1 MGVPR
6 PGGVERELPP
16 TPRADP
22 PGPPPPHG
30 HLRRSPRAPTPAHT
44 HEVTIARCQGP
55 DAPRAL
61 VEVKVKVVVVKVVVV
76 TETW

>member
-1 MGVPR
+1 MNSTR
-6 PGGVERELPP
+6 PAWAFRGPGEWSGSCL
-16 TPRADP
+16 DP

-61 VEVKVKVVVVKVVVV
+61 VEVKVKVVV